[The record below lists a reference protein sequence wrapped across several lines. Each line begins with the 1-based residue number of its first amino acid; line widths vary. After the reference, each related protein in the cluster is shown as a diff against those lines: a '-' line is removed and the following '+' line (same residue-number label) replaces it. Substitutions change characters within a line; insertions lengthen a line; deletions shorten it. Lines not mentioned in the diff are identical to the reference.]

1 MPVGSDSDR
10 KCADYAINLSA
21 GASKHDIELFILL
34 GEEAQLS
41 ARHESATKDYHKA
54 TIKLLRPC
62 FVQARLTI
70 KLSERVT
77 LICPKIA

>member
-10 KCADYAINLSA
+10 KSADYAINLSA

-41 ARHESATKDYHKA
+41 ARHESATKD
-54 TIKLLRPC
+54 
-62 FVQARLTI
+62 
-70 KLSERVT
+70 
-77 LICPKIA
+77 